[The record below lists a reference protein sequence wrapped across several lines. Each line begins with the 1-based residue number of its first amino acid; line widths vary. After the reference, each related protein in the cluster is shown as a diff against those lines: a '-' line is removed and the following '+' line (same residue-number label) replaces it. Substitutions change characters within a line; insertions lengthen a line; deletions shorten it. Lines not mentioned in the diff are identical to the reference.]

1 MNVTA
6 LLVTII
12 FCQTG
17 PTINEKCED
26 GSEAISYEMAILQ
39 HSPEGEVLIR
49 MKKNNQNIFTV
60 WPDGKV
66 SSLIP
71 PNEAALRFWQAV
83 ASAYRDTCPAI
94 GDVLLPMKPKIN
106 TE

>member
-1 MNVTA
+1 METTA
-6 LLVTII
+6 LFVTII
-12 FCQTG
+12 FCQLG
-17 PTINEKCED
+17 PTVNGKCED
-26 GSEAISYEMAILQ
+26 GSEPIKSEMAILQ
-39 HSPEGEVLIR
+39 HSPEGEALIR
-49 MKKNNQNIFTV
+49 MKRNDQNVFTV

-83 ASAYRDTCPAI
+83 AAAYKDACPAI
-94 GDVLLPMKPKIN
+94 ADVLLPLKPKLN